1 MCVYLQYGYIY
12 MWVHGFYDGK
22 FQSLNLPAR
31 LDSQKAKDPLDPP
44 SLMKKWGLK
53 CEEHMTKYNSFDNI
67 HQNPKHIWLK
77 QQSILINPI

>member
-1 MCVYLQYGYIY
+1 MLYYIILYYIILYYSIYIIHYIIYMYIYILYYIIYICICSMGIYIY

-44 SLMKKWGLK
+44 SLMKK
-53 CEEHMTKYNSFDNI
+53 
-67 HQNPKHIWLK
+67 
-77 QQSILINPI
+77 